1 VKKGQDPW
9 KGKYLPEIIGYEK
22 HGGRKGKGTQRPI
35 LSVQDLDITE
45 TTICSYNFFLSKGG
59 MLYKKT
65 IERIQPR
72 LEEYLV
78 EKKVLRQAARL
89 ARELDPNLPEV
100 SSSSSD
106 ENNSL

>member
-1 VKKGQDPW
+1 VKIGQDPW
-9 KGKYLPEIIGYEK
+9 KGKYLPEIIGYKK

-35 LSVQDLDITE
+35 PLVQDLDITK
-45 TTICSYNFFLSKGG
+45 TTIFSYNFFLTKGR

-78 EKKVLRQAARL
+78 EKKVLR
-89 ARELDPNLPEV
+89 
-100 SSSSSD
+100 
-106 ENNSL
+106 